1 MRTVKHAA
9 LLFAGGAAL
18 LAQQQ
23 NMIFTTT
30 APAGMPG
37 LAGPQT
43 FAFVAGELVGGNP
56 VKGAPYSGNAVTDT
70 TQTLADGN
78 RIVNHTTAAVY
89 RDGEGRER
97 REQSIPNI
105 GPFAAQGAPPM
116 TIFISDPVGG
126 ANYSLN
132 PSSKT
137 AIKLPIP
144 QVGALPPVA
153 PVPSIAPVAPMP
165 PLPPMPPGA
174 QRGVI
179 IRRFGVAGGSATA
192 SMVAPPGPPQV
203 MFYSKSGTVP
213 ASDPPVVEQL
223 GTKVVEGVQA
233 DGTRTTLTIPAG
245 QIGNQNPIQIVDEVW
260 RSADLQVIVH
270 SEHSDPRMG
279 TTVYSLQNISRSDPS
294 PELFQVP
301 TDYTVKDG
309 PVFHKA
315 LPPPPQ

>member
-1 MRTVKHAA
+1 MRTVKQAA

-43 FAFVAGELVGGNP
+43 FAFVAGEIVGGNP

-78 RIVNHTTAAVY
+78 RIVNHMSAAVY

-105 GPFAAQGAPPM
+105 GPFAAQGVPPM
-116 TIFISDPVGG
+116 TIFISDPVAGV
-126 ANYSLN
+126 NYSLN
-132 PSSKT
+132 PSNKT
-137 AIKLPIP
+137 AIKM
-144 QVGALPPVA
+144 
-153 PVPSIAPVAPMP
+153 PVPQIGSMPPMPAGAPGAPMP
-165 PLPPMPPGA
+165 PMPPMPPGA
-174 QRGVI
+174 QGGVMI
-179 IRRFGVAGGSATA
+179 QRFGVAGGSATA
-192 SMVAPPGPPQV
+192 SMVAQPGPPNV
-203 MFYSKSGTVP
+203 MIYRKSGALATN
-213 ASDPPVVEQL
+213 PPDVQQL

-245 QIGNQNPIQIVDEVW
+245 QIGNDNPIQIVDEMW
-260 RSADLQVIVH
+260 RSPDLQVIVH

-279 TTVYSLQNISRSDPS
+279 TTVYSLQNISRNDPS

-301 TDYTVKDG
+301 ADYTVKDG
-309 PVFHKA
+309 PVFHKTLP
-315 LPPPPQ
+315 LPPPPARP

>member
-1 MRTVKHAA
+1 MGTVKQAA
-9 LLFAGGAAL
+9 LLFAGAAAL

-30 APAGMPG
+30 APSGMAG

-43 FAFVAGELVGGNP
+43 FAFVAGQLLDGNP

-105 GPFAAQGAPPM
+105 GPFAAQGVPPV
-116 TIFISDPVGG
+116 TIFISDPVAGV
-126 ANYSLN
+126 NYSLN
-132 PSSKT
+132 PSNKT
-137 AIKLPIP
+137 AIKMP
-144 QVGALPPVA
+144 VPPVPPTA
-153 PVPSIAPVAPMP
+153 PGAPLP
-165 PLPPMPPGA
+165 PLPPIPPGT
-174 QRGVI
+174 QGPVVI
-179 IRRFGVAGGSATA
+179 QRFGAAGGSATA
-192 SMVAPPGPPQV
+192 SMVAQPGPQQV
-203 MFYSKSGTVP
+203 MIYSKSGAALTQN
-213 ASDPPVVEQL
+213 PPDVQQL

-245 QIGNQNPIQIVDEVW
+245 QIGNDNPIQIVDEVW

-270 SEHSDPRMG
+270 SEHTDPRMG

-294 PELFQVP
+294 AALFQVP
-301 TDYTVKDG
+301 ADYAVTDS
-309 PVFHKA
+309 PVFQKA
-315 LPPPPQ
+315 VSLPAPAQ

>member
-1 MRTVKHAA
+1 MRTVKQAT
-9 LLFAGGAAL
+9 LLFACGAAL
-18 LAQQQ
+18 LGQQQ

-70 TQTLADGN
+70 TQKLADGN
-78 RIVNHTTAAVY
+78 RIVNHATAAVY

-116 TIFISDPVGG
+116 TIFISDPVAGV
-126 ANYSLN
+126 NYSLN
-132 PSSKT
+132 PSTKT
-137 AIKLPIP
+137 AIKMPVP
-144 QVGALPPVA
+144 QIGSLPPVPPATSVA
-153 PVPSIAPVAPMP
+153 PAPPMP
-165 PLPPMPPGA
+165 PLPPIPPGA
-174 QRGVI
+174 QGAVMVQ
-179 IRRFGVAGGSATA
+179 RFGVAGGSATA
-192 SMVAPPGPPQV
+192 SIVAPPGSPNVMIYRSSGGLAPNPPDVQ
-203 MFYSKSGTVP
+203 
-213 ASDPPVVEQL
+213 QL

-245 QIGNQNPIQIVDEVW
+245 QIGNDNPIQIVDEVW

-294 PELFQVP
+294 PALFQVP
-301 TDYTVKDG
+301 ADYTVTDS
-309 PVFHKA
+309 PVFQKA
-315 LPPPPQ
+315 VAPAQ

>member
-1 MRTVKHAA
+1 MRTVKQAA
-9 LLFAGGAAL
+9 LLIAGGAAL

-23 NMIFTTT
+23 DVIFTAA

-37 LAGPQT
+37 MAGPKT

-78 RIVNHTTAAVY
+78 RIVNHATAAVY

-116 TIFISDPVGG
+116 TIFISDPVAGV
-126 ANYSLN
+126 NYSLN
-132 PSSKT
+132 PGDKT
-137 AIKLPIP
+137 AIKLPVP
-144 QVGALPPVA
+144 QIGSLPPM
-153 PVPSIAPVAPMP
+153 PQGAPMP
-165 PLPPMPPGA
+165 PLPPGA
-174 QRGVI
+174 QGGVMI
-179 IRRFGVAGGSATA
+179 QRFSAVGGSATA

-203 MFYSKSGTVP
+203 MVYSKSGAWV
-213 ASDPPVVEQL
+213 AQNPPDVQQL

-233 DGTRTTLTIPAG
+233 DGTRSTLTIPAG
-245 QIGNQNPIQIVDEVW
+245 QIGNDNPIQIVDEVW
-260 RSADLQVIVH
+260 RSPDLQVIVH
-270 SEHSDPRMG
+270 SEHRDPRMG

-294 PELFQVP
+294 PALFQVP
-301 TDYTVKDG
+301 ADYTVTDS
-309 PVFHKA
+309 PVFQKTVIRA
-315 LPPPPQ
+315 APPAQ

>member
-1 MRTVKHAA
+1 MRTVKLAA
-9 LLFAGGAAL
+9 LLFAGGAVL

-23 NMIFTTT
+23 DVFFTTA

-105 GPFAAQGAPPM
+105 GPFAAQGAPPV
-116 TIFISDPVGG
+116 TIFISDPVVGM
-126 ANYSLN
+126 NYSLN
-132 PSSKT
+132 PRRKT
-137 AIKLPIP
+137 AIRLPGQQI
-144 QVGALPPVA
+144 GALPPLPPGA
-153 PVPSIAPVAPMP
+153 PAAPMQP
-165 PLPPMPPGA
+165 APPMPLGA
-174 QRGVI
+174 QGAVMVQ
-179 IRRFGVAGGSATA
+179 RFGVAGGSATA
-192 SMVAPPGPPQV
+192 SIVAPPGPPQV
-203 MFYSKSGTVP
+203 MIYSKSGTVL
-213 ASDPPVVEQL
+213 SQNPPDVQQL

-233 DGTRTTLTIPAG
+233 DGTRTTITIPAG
-245 QIGNQNPIQIVDEVW
+245 QIGNEKPIQIVDEVW
-260 RSADLQVIVH
+260 RSPELQVIVH

-279 TTVYSLQNISRSDPS
+279 TTMYSLQNISRSDPS

-301 TDYTVKDG
+301 ADYTVKNSSALK
-309 PVFHKA
+309 KA
-315 LPPPPQ
+315 LPPPPPAQ

>member
-1 MRTVKHAA
+1 MRTVKQAA

-23 NMIFTTT
+23 NMIFTTA
-30 APAGMPG
+30 APSGMPTMAG

-78 RIVNHTTAAVY
+78 RIVNHMTAAVY

-116 TIFISDPVGG
+116 TIFISDPVAGV
-126 ANYSLN
+126 NYSLN
-132 PSSKT
+132 PSDKT
-137 AIKLPIP
+137 AIKLP
-144 QVGALPPVA
+144 A
-153 PVPSIAPVAPMP
+153 PAGGPM
-165 PLPPMPPGA
+165 PPMPPGA
-174 QRGVI
+174 QGGVMI
-179 IRRFGVAGGSATA
+179 QRFGAAGGSATA
-192 SMVAPPGPPQV
+192 SMVASPGPQQV
-203 MFYSKSGTVP
+203 MIYNKSGAALAP
-213 ASDPPVVEQL
+213 NPPVVEQL
-223 GTKVVEGVQA
+223 GAKVVEGVQA
-233 DGTRTTLTIPAG
+233 DGSRTTLTIPAG
-245 QIGNQNPIQIVDEVW
+245 QIGNDNPIQIVDEVW
-260 RSADLQVIVH
+260 RSPDLQVIVH

-301 TDYTVKDG
+301 SDYTVKDG
-309 PVFHKA
+309 PIFHKD
-315 LPPPPQ
+315 LPPPPPPAQ

>member
-1 MRTVKHAA
+1 MRTIKQAA
-9 LLFAGGAAL
+9 LLFACGTAL

-23 NMIFTTT
+23 DVFFT
-30 APAGMPG
+30 APAPVGMPG
-37 LAGPQT
+37 MGGPHT

-56 VKGAPYSGNAVTDT
+56 VKGAPYSGNAVTET

-78 RIVNHTTAAVY
+78 RIVNHSTAAVY

-116 TIFISDPVGG
+116 TIFISDPVAGV
-126 ANYSLN
+126 NYSLN
-132 PSSKT
+132 PGNKT
-137 AIKLPIP
+137 AIKM
-144 QVGALPPVA
+144 
-153 PVPSIAPVAPMP
+153 PVPQIGSM
-165 PLPPMPPGA
+165 PPMPPGTQA
-174 QRGVI
+174 GVMVQ
-179 IRRFGVAGGSATA
+179 RFGVAGGSATA

-203 MFYSKSGTVP
+203 MIYRSSGAPT
-213 ASDPPVVEQL
+213 ANPPDVQQL

-245 QIGNQNPIQIVDEVW
+245 QIGNDNPIQIVDEMW
-260 RSADLQVIVH
+260 RSPELQVIVH

-279 TTVYSLQNISRSDPS
+279 TTVYSLKNISRSDPS
-294 PELFQVP
+294 PALFQVP
-301 TDYTVKDG
+301 ADYTLTDS
-309 PVFHKA
+309 PVFQKA

>member
-1 MRTVKHAA
+1 MRTVNQAV
-9 LLFAGGAAL
+9 LLFASGAAL

-23 NMIFTTT
+23 DVIFTAA

-37 LAGPQT
+37 MAGAKT

-78 RIVNHTTAAVY
+78 RIVNHATAAVY

-116 TIFISDPVGG
+116 TIFISDPVAGV
-126 ANYSLN
+126 NYSLN
-132 PSSKT
+132 PSNKT
-137 AIKLPIP
+137 AIKM
-144 QVGALPPVA
+144 
-153 PVPSIAPVAPMP
+153 PVPQIGSLPPMP
-165 PLPPMPPGA
+165 PMPPGASGAPMPPMPPGA
-174 QRGVI
+174 QGGIMVQ
-179 IRRFGVAGGSATA
+179 RFGVAGGSATA
-192 SMVAPPGPPQV
+192 SIVSPGAPNV
-203 MFYSKSGTVP
+203 MIYSKSGT
-213 ASDPPVVEQL
+213 ALATNPPEVQQL

-245 QIGNQNPIQIVDEVW
+245 QIGNDNPIQIVDEVW
-260 RSADLQVIVH
+260 RSPELQVIVH

-294 PELFQVP
+294 PALFQVP
-301 TDYTVKDG
+301 ADYTVTDS
-309 PVFHKA
+309 PVFQKA
-315 LPPPPQ
+315 LAPPPPPAQ

>member
-1 MRTVKHAA
+1 MRTFKQAA
-9 LLFAGGAAL
+9 LLFACRAAL

-23 NMIFTTT
+23 DVFFT
-30 APAGMPG
+30 APAPVGMPG
-37 LAGPQT
+37 MGGPHT

-78 RIVNHTTAAVY
+78 RIVNHSTAAVY

-116 TIFISDPVGG
+116 TIFISDPVAGV
-126 ANYSLN
+126 NYSLN
-132 PSSKT
+132 PGNKT
-137 AIKLPIP
+137 AIKM
-144 QVGALPPVA
+144 
-153 PVPSIAPVAPMP
+153 PVPQIGSMPPMPAMPPGAPGAPM
-165 PLPPMPPGA
+165 PPMPPGTQA
-174 QRGVI
+174 GVMVQ
-179 IRRFGVAGGSATA
+179 RFGVAGGSATA

-203 MFYSKSGTVP
+203 MIYRSSGAPT
-213 ASDPPVVEQL
+213 ANPPDVQQL

-245 QIGNQNPIQIVDEVW
+245 QIGNDNPIQIVDEMW
-260 RSADLQVIVH
+260 RSPELQVIVH

-279 TTVYSLQNISRSDPS
+279 TTVYSLKNISRSDPS
-294 PELFQVP
+294 PALFQVP
-301 TDYTVKDG
+301 ADYTLTDS
-309 PVFHKA
+309 PVFQKA